1 MSDEKRIARIL
12 SAAYKRREYTL
23 LETGGFEILRALG
36 FKTCPSVFVLDAREA
51 RNADWS
57 SISGD
62 KVVVKVVSPE
72 ILHKSDVGGVVIVA
86 NERETIALAIEA
98 MSIRLRGNNLTGFTV
113 SQFVKYDAAL
123 GGELLLGLRRTNDFG
138 HIVTVGAGGIYTEFL
153 AENFKPCRDFAILS
167 CELSKSEPGAVA
179 TGSVPE
185 ALATKSEPGVVATGS
200 VPEALAT
207 ESEPRAVATG
217 SVPEALATKSEPGA
231 VATGSEPEALAT
243 KSVPGAVATGSV
255 PEALA
260 TMSEPVPTRSN
271 TQQKSDPCFHSD
283 DRVCSALSDV
293 AVIRLLTNP
302 PRGQMPRLKLDQIV
316 AAINKLIWLGRN
328 FGNLISEFEINP
340 LVIADGALI
349 ALDVLVKLSH
359 APQLNS
365 SARPVEKIKHLL
377 EPRSAA
383 VIGVSEKLNPG
394 HVIVKNLLR
403 EGFDRTRLY
412 IVKPG
417 MKSLEGCHCYSD
429 IASLP
434 ERVDLL
440 VVSVAAA
447 QVPETVAEVIETRK
461 AESIVIIPGGLEE
474 KRGGKLLAS
483 RMHSALAAARM
494 TDWRGPVINGGN
506 CLGIRSRP
514 GRYDTMFIPQ
524 HKLSTADAL
533 GSPVRQFPVALISQS
548 GAFGLAKADKLAGI
562 NLKYNITLGNQMDLT
577 VGDYLAYLKD
587 DPEIE
592 VFAVYVE
599 GFAPLDG
606 LKFLKATEEIIAR
619 GKTVV
624 LYRAGRTPAGAKASS
639 SHTASIAG
647 DYAVT
652 RALARRAGVVV
663 AESMADFEDLTR
675 LFTFL
680 RGRKVAG
687 RRLGAISN
695 AGFEC
700 VAMADN
706 LRNFTLPIFGEQTMQ
721 RLRAVFERCRIELVV
736 DAHNPLDLTPMA
748 DDAAY
753 EVAVLA
759 VMQDENVDI
768 GIVGCVPMTGALNTL
783 SHDDQHH
790 EDIDR
795 KDSVVQRLLRLN
807 DEIAK
812 PWVAVVDAGLLY
824 DPMAA
829 RLEDAG
835 IPTFRTADRALRLFD
850 AFCKAMT
857 VA

>member
-1 MSDEKRIARIL
+1 MPTSRHFAPDERRQILCDEKRIAGIL
-12 SAAYKRREYTL
+12 SAAYERRDVFL
-23 LETGGFEILRALG
+23 LETDGFEILTALD
-36 FKTCPSVFVLDAREA
+36 FKTCQSRFVRNAQEA
-51 RNADWS
+51 RAVGWNML
-57 SISGD
+57 SGD
-62 KVVVKVVSPE
+62 KVVVKVVSPD
-72 ILHKSDVGGVVIVA
+72 ILHKSDFGGVAVVA
-86 NERETIALAIEA
+86 NERDTIAATIEA
-98 MSIRLRGNNLTGFTV
+98 MAARLRGKDLAGFTV
-113 SQFVKYDAAL
+113 NQFISYDAAL
-123 GGELLLGLRRTNDFG
+123 EGELLVGLRRTEDFG
-138 HIVTVGAGGIYTEFL
+138 SIVTVGAGGIYTEFL
-153 AENFKPCRDFAILS
+153 AENFKPDRDVAILS
-167 CELSKSEPGAVA
+167 CELSES
-179 TGSVPE
+179 GSSDKLRA
-185 ALATKSEPGVVATGS
+185 AL
-200 VPEALAT
+200 
-207 ESEPRAVATG
+207 
-217 SVPEALATKSEPGA
+217 
-231 VATGSEPEALAT
+231 
-243 KSVPGAVATGSV
+243 
-255 PEALA
+255 
-260 TMSEPVPTRSN
+260 N
-271 TQQKSDPCFHSD
+271 
-283 DRVCSALSDV
+283 DV
-293 AVIRLLTNP
+293 AIIRLLTNP
-302 PRGQMPRLKLDQIV
+302 PRGQTPRLKLDQLV
-316 AAINKLIWLGRN
+316 AAVNKLLWLGRN
-328 FGNLISEFEINP
+328 FGHLIGEFEINP
-340 LVIADGALI
+340 LVIAGGELI
-349 ALDVLVKLSH
+349 ALDVLVKLSR
-359 APQLNS
+359 ALQVSPS
-365 SARPVEKIKHLL
+365 TRPVEKIKNLL

-394 HVIVKNLLR
+394 HVIVNNLIR

-412 IVKPG
+412 IVKP
-417 MKSLEGCHCYSD
+417 KTETLEGCRCYPD

-440 VVSVAAA
+440 VLSVAAA

-474 KRGGKLLAS
+474 KSGGESLAS
-483 RMHSALAAARM
+483 QLRATLATSRE
-494 TDWRGPVINGGN
+494 TDWRGPIINGGN

-524 HKLSTADAL
+524 HKLSTAGVLRSAML
-533 GSPVRQFPVALISQS
+533 QFPAVMISQS

-587 DPEIE
+587 DPETE

-606 LKFLKATEEIIAR
+606 VKFLKAAEEIVAR

-652 RALARRAGVVV
+652 RALARQAGVVV
-663 AESMADFEDLTR
+663 AESMSDFEDLTR

-687 RRLGAISN
+687 RRLGATSN

-706 LRNFTLPIFGEQTMQ
+706 LHNFTLPAFGVETTQS
-721 RLRAVFERCRIELVV
+721 LREVFERCRIDRVV

-753 EVAVLA
+753 DEAVLA

-783 SHDDQHH
+783 SRDDRHD
-790 EDIDR
+790 ENIDR
-795 KDSVVQRLLRLN
+795 EDSVVQRLLRLN
-807 DEIAK
+807 DKIAK
-812 PWVAVVDAGLLY
+812 PWVAVVDAGVLY

-829 RLEDAG
+829 RLEDAA

-850 AFCKAMT
+850 VFCEAKT
-857 VA
+857 SRHR

>member
-1 MSDEKRIARIL
+1 M
-12 SAAYKRREYTL
+12 
-23 LETGGFEILRALG
+23 
-36 FKTCPSVFVLDAREA
+36 
-51 RNADWS
+51 
-57 SISGD
+57 
-62 KVVVKVVSPE
+62 
-72 ILHKSDVGGVVIVA
+72 
-86 NERETIALAIEA
+86 
-98 MSIRLRGNNLTGFTV
+98 
-113 SQFVKYDAAL
+113 
-123 GGELLLGLRRTNDFG
+123 
-138 HIVTVGAGGIYTEFL
+138 
-153 AENFKPCRDFAILS
+153 
-167 CELSKSEPGAVA
+167 
-179 TGSVPE
+179 
-185 ALATKSEPGVVATGS
+185 
-200 VPEALAT
+200 
-207 ESEPRAVATG
+207 
-217 SVPEALATKSEPGA
+217 
-231 VATGSEPEALAT
+231 
-243 KSVPGAVATGSV
+243 SVPGAVATGSR
-255 PEALA
+255 PTTAAL
-260 TMSEPVPTRSN
+260 ESN
-271 TQQKSDPCFHSD
+271 TQQAICHHD
-283 DRVCSALSDV
+283 DKLRCALSDV
-293 AVIRLLTNP
+293 AIVQLLTNP
-302 PRGQMPRLKLDQIV
+302 PRGQTPRLNLNQLV
-316 AAINKLIWLGRN
+316 SAVNKLLWLGRN
-328 FGNLISEFEINP
+328 FSHLISDFEINP
-340 LVIADGALI
+340 LVIAGGELI
-349 ALDVLVKLSH
+349 ALDVLVKLSQ
-359 APQLNS
+359 APQLS
-365 SARPVEKIKHLL
+365 GSTRPVEKIKHLL
-377 EPRSAA
+377 EPRSVA

-394 HVIVKNLLR
+394 HVIVNNLLR

-412 IVKPG
+412 IVKP
-417 MKSLEGCHCYSD
+417 KTETLEGCRCYPD

-447 QVPETVAEVIETRK
+447 QVPATVAEVIETRK

-474 KRGGKLLAS
+474 KSGGESLTSQMRAMLAAS
-483 RMHSALAAARM
+483 RNK
-494 TDWRGPVINGGN
+494 DWRGPVINGGN

-577 VGDYLAYLKD
+577 VGDYVAYLRD
-587 DPEIE
+587 DAEIN

-606 LKFLKATEEIIAR
+606 LKFLKAAEEIVAS
-619 GKTVV
+619 GKTVM

-652 RALARRAGVVV
+652 RALARQAGVVV

-675 LFTFL
+675 IFTFL

-706 LRNFTLPIFGEQTMQ
+706 LRNFTLPTFGEQTMQ
-721 RLRAVFERCRIELVV
+721 HLRAIFERCRIDRVV

-753 EVAVLA
+753 EEAVLA

-783 SHDDQHH
+783 SRDDKHD
-790 EDIDR
+790 ENIDR
-795 KDSVVQRLLRLN
+795 EDSVVQRLLRLN

-812 PWVAVVDAGLLY
+812 PWVTVVDAGALY

-829 RLEDAG
+829 RLEAAG

-850 AFCKAMT
+850 VFCKART